1 MPITIVNRHYPPNL
15 GITGESAWD
24 LAKYLIEKHQIEVHI
39 VHINRSYDGGG
50 QMREPVG
57 ITHKINTIYEGKNKF
72 LRFIAGPL
80 DGLLLILKAIR
91 LKKGTI
97 ICMTSPPLL
106 PFWASVLFSIFK
118 RDWVLW
124 SMDLFPE
131 GFVSTGQIKESNWIY
146 RQIIRLTY
154 RNAPKRLIALGP
166 KQASFLETK
175 YNKSIPQII
184 LPCGVLLNQERDN
197 AQPSWKKND
206 DKIYLG
212 YAGNV
217 GDAHSDDFLIS
228 VIKNINPN
236 KHHLVLALYGTK
248 AENVL
253 KFAKNRDGITIL
265 KNIPRS
271 QLHFIDIH
279 LVSLLKTWTH
289 VAVPSKAISSVCAGG
304 SILFCGSSESDS
316 WYLNQSAGWLIDE
329 NSEIENQVKHFLEKI
344 TPEEVNTKR
353 QNAEKVVIDLNNYLL
368 NAYEE
373 IARMS
378 QD

>member
-1 MPITIVNRHYPPNL
+1 LPITIVNRHYPPNL

-39 VHINRSYDGGG
+39 VHIDRSYDGGG
-50 QMREPVG
+50 QVREPVG
-57 ITHKINTIYEGKNKF
+57 ITHKIKTIYEGKNKF

-80 DGLLLILKAIR
+80 DGFLLIWKAIR

-118 RDWVLW
+118 REWILW

-146 RQIIRLTY
+146 RLIIKLTY
-154 RNAPKRLIALGP
+154 RNPPQKLIALGQ
-166 KQASFLETK
+166 KQAEFVVNKYRKPLEK
-175 YNKSIPQII
+175 II
-184 LPCGVLLNQERDN
+184 LPCGVLLNQERETKI
-197 AQPSWKKND
+197 PEWKKD
-206 DKIYLG
+206 DGKIYLG

-217 GDAHSDDFLIS
+217 GDAHSDEFLIS
-228 VIKNINPN
+228 IIKHLNPTRQ
-236 KHHLVLALYGTK
+236 HLVLALYGTK
-248 AENVL
+248 AHQVL
-253 KFAKNRDGITIL
+253 EFAQNQDGITIL

-316 WYLNQSAGWLIDE
+316 WYLNQSAGWLIEENEKIDE
-329 NSEIENQVKHFLEKI
+329 QIEDFLKNI
-344 TPEEVNTKR
+344 TPEQVKAKR
-353 QNAEKVVIDLNNYLL
+353 MNAEKVVLQLNQYMMD
-368 NAYEE
+368 AYEALSV
-373 IARMS
+373 IGH
-378 QD
+378 